1 MLVYQGCKIRLHMTK
16 DQIQQ
21 VERTF
26 QGCRFVWNY
35 FLERSSKAYRRRGEH
50 MSKFEMMRML
60 TEMKKTWAPWFQN
73 ISSHALRHSIS
84 DLNEAYIAFFRRTK
98 EGKAPGYPR
107 FKSRKS
113 AEQSFTTDGS
123 IYVTG
128 TYVQIPIIGKVKHKR
143 RVFPNGK
150 PIEVTVYRTKT
161 GKYFASVI
169 FKSEKEHLPTTNK
182 TVGIDM
188 GLIDFAVDQEGHHY
202 ENPKY
207 MAKSLKKLRRE
218 QQKLSRM
225 KKGSNNYEKQ
235 RIKVARI
242 YEKVHNQRI
251 NYQHHLSRKLV
262 DENQVIAV
270 ESLYEVGMMRNHKSA
285 KSIVDASWRSFINML
300 EYKAAWAGRSFI
312 KVGRFYA
319 SSQICS
325 NCGYTNTRVKDL
337 RVRKWMCPSCGA
349 FHDRD
354 ENAAKNILSEGI
366 RLLSIKAEG

>member
-1 MLVYQGCKIRLHMTK
+1 MLVYQGYKIRLHMTK

-60 TEMKKTWAPWFQN
+60 TEMKKTWAPWLQN

-188 GLIDFAVDQEGHHY
+188 GLIDFAVDQEGGRVQRLHEPEFCLMPANKPSDDFIQKFLLKPH
-202 ENPKY
+202 
-207 MAKSLKKLRRE
+207 AKRLNTM
-218 QQKLSRM
+218 Q
-225 KKGSNNYEKQ
+225 
-235 RIKVARI
+235 
-242 YEKVHNQRI
+242 
-251 NYQHHLSRKLV
+251 HLS
-262 DENQVIAV
+262 
-270 ESLYEVGMMRNHKSA
+270 A
-285 KSIVDASWRSFINML
+285 KI
-300 EYKAAWAGRSFI
+300 
-312 KVGRFYA
+312 
-319 SSQICS
+319 
-325 NCGYTNTRVKDL
+325 
-337 RVRKWMCPSCGA
+337 
-349 FHDRD
+349 
-354 ENAAKNILSEGI
+354 
-366 RLLSIKAEG
+366 